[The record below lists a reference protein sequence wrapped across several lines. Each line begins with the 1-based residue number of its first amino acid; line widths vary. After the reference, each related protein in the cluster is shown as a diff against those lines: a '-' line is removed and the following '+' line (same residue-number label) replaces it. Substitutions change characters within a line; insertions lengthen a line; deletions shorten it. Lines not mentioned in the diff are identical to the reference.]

1 MIGRIAL
8 DMQKDGNLER
18 RLKTAV
24 ALARQHKAELVGVHT
39 MRTTQ
44 KHVFDEIGIPE
55 KVRKL
60 LLETLEEEREA
71 VKTLFHEAIDG
82 AGIRAQWRSPTGDAH
97 EALAMHA
104 RYADLLVMSQT
115 DTRENTGSVLPSHTE
130 AVIMS
135 AGRPVL
141 MVPYAGEPA
150 AQLGKRVLV
159 CWDGGRRAARALSDA
174 RPMLTE
180 AKEIVVLSI
189 DADPAIHQLY
199 GIHSG
204 DMKAYL
210 TSQGLVEPVEV
221 NKRRLDADVGSII
234 LNTASDYGCDL
245 IVMGAY
251 SRNRVRE
258 WAFGGT
264 SKSILQSMTVPILFS
279 H

>member
-8 DMQKDGNLER
+8 DMRKDANLER

-24 ALARQHKAELVGVHT
+24 ALTRHHKAELVGVYT
-39 MRTTQ
+39 MRPAQ
-44 KHVFDEIGIPE
+44 RHVFDEIGIPD

-60 LLETLEEEREA
+60 LSETLEEEREA
-71 VKTLFHEAIDG
+71 VKALFLEATTG
-82 AGIRAQWRSPTGDAH
+82 ADIRAQWRNPLGDAD

-104 RYADLLVMSQT
+104 RYADLLIMSQT
-115 DTRENTGSVLPSHTE
+115 DTRDNTGSVLPSNTE
-130 AVIMS
+130 TVIMS

-141 MVPYAGEPA
+141 MVPYAGEPVA
-150 AQLGKRVLV
+150 ELGKRVLV

-174 RPMLTE
+174 RPMLAGAT
-180 AKEIVVLSI
+180 EIVVLSI

-199 GIHSG
+199 GIHGG

-221 NKRRLDADVGSII
+221 NRRRLDTDVGSII
-234 LNTASDYGCDL
+234 LNTATDYGCDL

>member
-39 MRTTQ
+39 MRTAQ

-71 VKTLFHEAIDG
+71 VKTLFHEATDG